1 MFQNCAFFNSNFT
14 RCYIEGIVS
23 DIDSANQ
30 IGKTNN
36 NLLDLI
42 IKKYNYICKKN
53 SISFEKNIHSSEIDF
68 ISDSDLTAI
77 FNNLLDNAVEAA
89 KTSTRKY
96 IVLNINN
103 FGNITHID
111 LLNSCDEAPVA
122 KNHRLITNKRD
133 RITHG
138 YGYKSVSRTVKKYN
152 GDIEWQYDKEKKE
165 FSVSI
170 II

>member
-1 MFQNCAFFNSNFT
+1 M
-14 RCYIEGIVS
+14 
-23 DIDSANQ
+23 
-30 IGKTNN
+30 
-36 NLLDLI
+36 
-42 IKKYNYICKKN
+42 
-53 SISFEKNIHSSEIDF
+53 
-68 ISDSDLTAI
+68 
-77 FNNLLDNAVEAA
+77 
-89 KTSTRKY
+89 
-96 IVLNINN
+96 LNINN

-111 LLNSCDEAPVA
+111 LLNSCDEAPIA